1 MKAVREEGLATNAVA
16 GETSYSLKRRTGVTG
31 GREREV
37 SRQTQ
42 RADSVSCFLS
52 PGGNRAAHT
61 PLGLPHL
68 MIPLSGHGYIQSPKC

>member
-42 RADSVSCFLS
+42 RACMFFFFLEKVILIC
-52 PGGNRAAHT
+52 T
-61 PLGLPHL
+61 PKVEKH
-68 MIPLSGHGYIQSPKC
+68 